1 MTEQFQEQQAQQQM
15 HPKNPNGGYLKPSD
29 YGADQFFG
37 AIVLTRPLVEFLYN
51 QGGDVKIN
59 IKVNELKNGE
69 YGAYRRITAKP
80 LTAEQTFRMS
90 QTQAQTQPAPVPQVQ
105 GQPQPMQQ
113 MVAPAETA
121 PAPIQVPPQEPMAPT
136 PQYVAPT
143 PIQEHPPSQAQPVPV
158 NSQVLEDEIPF

>member
-1 MTEQFQEQQAQQQM
+1 MSEDYQQ

-37 AIVLTRPLVEFLYN
+37 AIVLTRPLVEFLYS

-69 YGAYRRITAKP
+69 YGAYRRITAKAM
-80 LTAEQTFRMS
+80 TAEQTARIN
-90 QTQAQTQPAPVPQVQ
+90 QAQAQPQPQPVAPIVQQAPVQPVQYSQ

-113 MVAPAETA
+113 AAPPA
-121 PAPIQVPPQEPMAPT
+121 APIQVPTPT
-136 PQYVAPT
+136 PQYAAPT
-143 PIQEHPPSQAQPVPV
+143 PAQPQNSASQPQTLAKEVP
-158 NSQVLEDEIPF
+158 F